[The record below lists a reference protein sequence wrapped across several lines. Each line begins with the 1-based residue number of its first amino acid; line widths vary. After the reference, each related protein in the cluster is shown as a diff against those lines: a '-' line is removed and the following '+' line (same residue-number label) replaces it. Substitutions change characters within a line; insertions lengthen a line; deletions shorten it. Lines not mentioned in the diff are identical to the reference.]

1 MKLYTSCLVLMLG
14 VTASAQSPTDH
25 GSVDESQLDAFVVLE
40 QARLEAIRSDRNL
53 FVHLEAP
60 W

>member
-1 MKLYTSCLVLMLG
+1 MLG